1 MDQIA
6 TILHLGQGSFHRAHQ
21 AVYLQNLFDL
31 GETEGGETGWLLAG
45 GNIRPDMQ
53 VTEAHL
59 IAQNGRYTLETVTP
73 TGLRAYQTIDAIS
86 QVIPWEQNLRGLIAR
101 GARPDTKIISFTVTE
116 AGYYLT
122 PQNRLD
128 TSFPDL
134 ASDLAQ
140 GTMLT
145 IYGALA
151 AILDARMQTGAGPV
165 TLLSCDNLRGNG
177 ERSRAGLEEFL
188 RLRGATALLDWVT
201 RHTTSPNAMVDRI
214 TPRPS
219 AEMVARVQRVRG
231 WPDACPIMAEHFI
244 QWVVE
249 DHFAAGR
256 PAWEKVGVEMVES
269 VLPYEEAKIRILN
282 ASHSAIAWAGTLRG
296 MSYIH
301 EGALDPE
308 IAKIAHDY
316 VTNDVLPCLTDNP
329 LDLFRYRDAVL
340 ERFTN
345 ADIQDTNQRVAA
357 DGYSKIPGFL
367 VPTFQER
374 LDAGASIESVAML
387 PALFFV
393 FLQHWAAGEV
403 PYAYQD
409 QAMDEP
415 ATSRMLAAPDAL
427 KIFGRDRLLW
437 GGLAGDARLEAA
449 LERAHHRVLAW
460 LQTKQPGV

>member
-1 MDQIA
+1 MNSVA
-6 TILHLGQGSFHRAHQ
+6 SILHLGLGSFHRAHQ

-31 GETEGGETGWLLAG
+31 GETGWSLTGA
-45 GNIRPDMQ
+45 NIRPDMR

-59 IAQNGRYTLETVTP
+59 IRQHGRYTLETVTP
-73 TGLRAYQTIDAIS
+73 AGQRTYRTINAIS
-86 QVIPWEQNLRGLIAR
+86 EVIPWEQDLRGLIAF
-101 GARPDTKIISFTVTE
+101 GARPETRIISFTVTE

-134 ASDLAQ
+134 ASDLEQ
-140 GTMLT
+140 DTLLT

-151 AILDARMQTGAGPV
+151 AILEARRQAGAGPV

-177 ERSRAGLEEFL
+177 ERSRAGLKEFL
-188 RLRGATALLDWVT
+188 RLRGATELLDWVE
-201 RHTTSPNAMVDRI
+201 HNTTSPNAMVDRI

-219 AEMVARVQRVRG
+219 AEMVARVQQVRG
-231 WPDACPIMAEHFI
+231 WADECPVMAEHFI
-244 QWVVE
+244 QWVIE
-249 DHFAAGR
+249 DHFVAGR
-256 PAWEKVGVEMVES
+256 PPLEKVGVEMVQS

-282 ASHSAIAWAGTLRG
+282 SSHSAIAWAGTLRG
-296 MSYIH
+296 TTYIH

-308 IAKIAHDY
+308 IAKIAYDY
-316 VTNDVLPCLTDNP
+316 VSDDVLPCLTNSP
-329 LDLFRYRDAVL
+329 LDLPRYRDAVL

-357 DGYSKIPGFL
+357 DGYSKIPGWL

-374 LDAGASIESVAML
+374 LDANASIESVAMVSI
-387 PALFFV
+387 LFFL
-393 FLQHWAAGEV
+393 FLQRWAEGGI

-409 QAMDEP
+409 QAMDES
-415 ATSRMLAAPDAL
+415 ATRQMLASADPL
-427 KIFGRDRLLW
+427 KGFGRDRLLW

-449 LERAHHRVLAW
+449 LERAHRRALAW
-460 LQTKQPGV
+460 LRQSTPHRS

>member
-1 MDQIA
+1 MDSVA
-6 TILHLGQGSFHRAHQ
+6 SILHLGLGSFHRAHQ

-31 GETEGGETGWLLAG
+31 GETGWSLAG
-45 GNIRPDMQ
+45 GNIRPDMR
-53 VTEAHL
+53 VTEEHL
-59 IAQNGRYTLETVTP
+59 IRQHGRYTLETVTP
-73 TGLRAYQTIDAIS
+73 TGVRAYQIISAIS
-86 QVIPWEQNLRGLIAR
+86 QVIPWEQNLRGLVAF
-101 GARPDTKIISFTVTE
+101 GARADTRIISFTVTE

-122 PQNRLD
+122 AQNRLD

-134 ASDLAQ
+134 ASDLEQ

-151 AILDARMQTGAGPV
+151 VILEARLQAGAGPV

-188 RLRGATALLDWVT
+188 RLRGATALLDWVS
-201 RHTTSPNAMVDRI
+201 RNTTSPNAMVDRI

-219 AEMVARVQRVRG
+219 SDMVARVQQVRG
-231 WPDACPIMAEHFI
+231 WADACPVTAEHFI
-244 QWVVE
+244 QWVIE

-256 PAWEKVGVEMVES
+256 PAWEKAGVEMVQS

-282 ASHSAIAWAGTLRG
+282 SSHSAIAWAGTLRG
-296 MSYIH
+296 TTYIH

-308 IAKIAHDY
+308 IAKIAYDY
-316 VTNDVLPCLTDNP
+316 VSDDVLPCLTDNP

-357 DGYSKIPGFL
+357 DGYSKIPGWL

-387 PALFFV
+387 PVLFFL
-393 FLQHWAAGEV
+393 FLQRWAAGGV

-409 QAMDEP
+409 QAMDET
-415 ATSRMLAAPDAL
+415 ATRHMLAAPDPL
-427 KIFGRDRLLW
+427 KIFSRDRLLW

-449 LERAHHRVLAW
+449 LERAHRRALAW
-460 LQTKQPGV
+460 LRQSAQRSR

>member
-1 MDQIA
+1 
-6 TILHLGQGSFHRAHQ
+6 
-21 AVYLQNLFDL
+21 
-31 GETEGGETGWLLAG
+31 
-45 GNIRPDMQ
+45 
-53 VTEAHL
+53 
-59 IAQNGRYTLETVTP
+59 
-73 TGLRAYQTIDAIS
+73 
-86 QVIPWEQNLRGLIAR
+86 
-101 GARPDTKIISFTVTE
+101 
-116 AGYYLT
+116 
-122 PQNRLD
+122 
-128 TSFPDL
+128 
-134 ASDLAQ
+134 
-140 GTMLT
+140 MLT

-151 AILDARMQTGAGPV
+151 AILEARMQTGAGPV

-219 AEMVARVQRVRG
+219 AEMVARVQQVRG

-244 QWVVE
+244 QWVIE

-308 IAKIAHDY
+308 IAKIAYDY

-393 FLQHWAAGEV
+393 FLQRRAAGEV
-403 PYAYQD
+403 PYTYQD
-409 QAMDEP
+409 QAMDEA

>member
-1 MDQIA
+1 MNSVA
-6 TILHLGQGSFHRAHQ
+6 SILHLGVGSFHRAHQ
-21 AVYLQNLFDL
+21 AVYLQNLLDL
-31 GETEGGETGWLLAG
+31 GEAGWSLTAA
-45 GNIRPDMQ
+45 NIRSDMR

-59 IAQNGRYTLETVTP
+59 IRQQGRYTLETVTP
-73 TGLRAYQTIDAIS
+73 TGLRAYQTINAIS
-86 QVIPWEQNLRGLIAR
+86 QVIPWEQDLRGLIAF
-101 GARPDTKIISFTVTE
+101 GARAETRIISFTVTE

-134 ASDLAQ
+134 ASDLGQ
-140 GTMLT
+140 GSMLT

-151 AILDARMQTGAGPV
+151 AILEARRQAGAGPV

-177 ERSRAGLEEFL
+177 ERSRAGLKEFL
-188 RLRGATALLDWVT
+188 RLRGATELLDWVT
-201 RHTTSPNAMVDRI
+201 RNTTSPNAMVDRI

-219 AEMVARVQRVRG
+219 AEMVTRVQQVCG
-231 WPDACPIMAEHFI
+231 WADECPVMAEHFI
-244 QWVVE
+244 QWVIE
-249 DHFAAGR
+249 DRFAAGR
-256 PAWEKVGVEMVES
+256 PPWEKVGVEMVQS

-282 ASHSAIAWAGTLRG
+282 SSHSTIAWAGTLRG
-296 MSYIH
+296 TTYIH
-301 EGALDPE
+301 EGALDPD
-308 IAKIAHDY
+308 IAKIAYDY
-316 VTNDVLPCLTDNP
+316 VSDDVLLCLTNSP
-329 LDLFRYRDAVL
+329 LDLAHYRDSVL

-357 DGYSKIPGFL
+357 DGYSKIPGWL

-374 LDAGASIESVAML
+374 LDAGASIESVSMV
-387 PALFFV
+387 PILFFL
-393 FLQHWAAGEV
+393 FLQRWAEGGV

-409 QAMDEP
+409 QAMDEA
-415 ATSRMLAAPDAL
+415 ATRQMLSAPDPL

-460 LQTKQPGV
+460 LRQSTPHSG